1 MKQCHIPSLLWFMT
15 NHAPPEFRVR
25 KNNYQQSGFVFK
37 LNGDCCYNNTAGVSR
52 VWQKQSW
59 SGLNMLSRKC
69 CMFLHTAPL
78 LYFSTVLLVSCL
90 FVGVLPQGFGGFL
103 SLFSFTFR
111 NFGFMQEFSAS
122 SDSGKPPH
130 YSHFYVLATHTYIL
144 NQFLCQNLYSLFSC
158 SSSTLPF
165 TTAALKLR
173 RDCRIH

>member
-1 MKQCHIPSLLWFMT
+1 
-15 NHAPPEFRVR
+15 
-25 KNNYQQSGFVFK
+25 
-37 LNGDCCYNNTAGVSR
+37 
-52 VWQKQSW
+52 
-59 SGLNMLSRKC
+59 MLSRKC

-78 LYFSTVLLVSCL
+78 LYFPTVLLVSCL

-130 YSHFYVLATHTYIL
+130 YSHFCVLATHTYIL

-165 TTAALKLR
+165 TTAALKLLER
-173 RDCRIH
+173 LQNPLTNILKTETILKSAPAHLKKKSATLILFQTALVAVFQHLLCI